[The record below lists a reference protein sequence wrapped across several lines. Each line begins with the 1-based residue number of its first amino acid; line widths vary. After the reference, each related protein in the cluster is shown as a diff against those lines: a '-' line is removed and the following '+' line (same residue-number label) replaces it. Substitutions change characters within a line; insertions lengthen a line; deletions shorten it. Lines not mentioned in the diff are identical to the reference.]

1 MIEIDL
7 SEHSY
12 EQIQIFTGDRDQNL
26 DVLAKHYKTSFI
38 LRSSILKFNSCSED
52 EQIQAVIKSCFDLID
67 MQNRL
72 SHQDLI
78 YLISLAGQHRL
89 QDFKVNQLERRNREN

>member
-72 SHQDLI
+72 SHQDLFNI
-78 YLISLAGQHRL
+78 FSWSASSSR
-89 QDFKVNQLERRNREN
+89 F

>member
-38 LRSSILKFNSCSED
+38 LRSSIFE
-52 EQIQAVIKSCFDLID
+52 IQFLFG
-67 MQNRL
+67 R
-72 SHQDLI
+72 
-78 YLISLAGQHRL
+78 
-89 QDFKVNQLERRNREN
+89 